1 MESRRKLFR
10 ILGTILFS
18 AGILLGM
25 ILFIFMNWAYFEA
38 SFYFGYSA
46 PADRKL
52 TSLRCPIMM
61 TSAENAQVTMRVT
74 NITAR
79 DLPIPIQVELSYF
92 GAATLDKTSY
102 PVAAGQTRDISWTVA
117 PDNLV
122 FGHLVM
128 ARVYEFGAFTL
139 PSRTNT
145 CGTVVV
151 PLPGLTG
158 VQFFI
163 IVLAFSLGGMATGW
177 GLWIAGNRPLL
188 GEGIISTRAMTFF
201 TVIVL
206 SGILGGIIGWWG
218 LGLFCAA
225 AGILLMISVVG
236 YYIRGPGLILPETG
250 ISDKPAGKENKHGM

>member
-1 MESRRKLFR
+1 MKSRKKLFKV
-10 ILGTILFS
+10 LGTILFS
-18 AGILLGM
+18 AGVLVGM
-25 ILFIFMNWAYFEA
+25 SLFIFMNWAYFEA

-46 PADRKL
+46 PADQKL

-74 NITAR
+74 NTTAR
-79 DLPIPIQVELSYF
+79 DLPIPVQVELSYF

-102 PVAAGQTRDISWTVA
+102 PVAAGQTKNIIWMVT
-117 PDNLV
+117 PENIV
-122 FGHLVM
+122 FSHLVM
-128 ARVYEFGAFTL
+128 ARVYEFSAFTL

-163 IVLAFSLGGMATGW
+163 ILLALSLGGMAAGW
-177 GLWIAGNRPLL
+177 GLWIAGNRPLQ
-188 GEGIISTRAMTFF
+188 GEGIIATRAMTFF

-206 SGILGGIIGWWG
+206 LGILGGIIGWWG

-225 AGILLMISVVG
+225 AGILLLISVVG
-236 YYIRGPGLILPETG
+236 YYVRGPGSVLPETG
-250 ISDKPAGKENKHGM
+250 ISDKPAGKENKHGL